1 VPLTLAS
8 LIPESLTAASP
19 LLPFLALASRA
30 AADVASLVLSF
41 IRPLKLVLTFL
52 ISPPALI
59 SPLFSAALIS
69 PALASPVLLSPA
81 HVSPVLVSLVL
92 VFLAPALVD
101 CEQCLS
107 WGLLLLVLH
116 LTIYPSL
123 QSPALVLML
132 GP

>member
-1 VPLTLAS
+1 MPLALAS
-8 LIPESLTAASP
+8 LVPESLAAASP
-19 LLPFLALASRA
+19 PLPFLARASRVTT
-30 AADVASLVLSF
+30 DVASLILSF
-41 IRPLKLVLTFL
+41 FAPIKLVPTFL
-52 ISPPALI
+52 ASPPAPI

-69 PALASPVLLSPA
+69 PALASPA
-81 HVSPVLVSLVL
+81 LVSLIL

-107 WGLLLLVLH
+107 WGLLLLALD

-123 QSPALVLML
+123 QSPALVLVL